1 MSIVLLN
8 YYQNISTKKTNYD
21 SSEKKN
27 LLCQQIYF
35 LVLNMLIIIIARD
48 LSCLFF
54 LKRGDYHA

>member
-8 YYQNISTKKTNYD
+8 YYQNISTKKTNHD

-35 LVLNMLIIIIARD
+35 LVLNML
-48 LSCLFF
+48 
-54 LKRGDYHA
+54 